1 MGSSDESDSDD
12 GFDSCSDGGF
22 EDARSALSDPPSWSG
37 RGVDN
42 DGSDEGSE
50 DGFESPEEFEDARSV
65 LSDLSSMSLNTH
77 ATAGTLPDADDL
89 GLDDEDRLASSS
101 EKSASGTRATAD
113 SDDRRGWKDTNLD
126 AGAAA
131 GRLNADRAARKTRER
146 RERLVRLELERD
158 VSARDVVPS
167 DRALFLEEGHEGA
180 DGVDGRA
187 DRRADGS
194 RAHVRHVRRYTAPPK
209 APATTLD
216 DEGLRKERAANGVP
230 ARKPIASSSSS
241 SDDDEDPW
249 SRTIRQNDE
258 ARIAGPTLQPTGRRL
273 SRDGSFEWRHH
284 REFQPLPTVDS
295 RLSLLNSGESG
306 SSVDT
311 ETIQRTPEN
320 SRELQ
325 RPGTSGGVRRHPATN
340 LSGGRPR
347 HRASGG
353 AGPDNDRS
361 RSLRSDP
368 SSASYPVHAA
378 AYYGD
383 VDALRT
389 ALHDARAADRKDGID
404 GTHERSALR
413 RLDPCGNSAL
423 HVAVT
428 RRSRSALATM
438 LEDEYDFP
446 LDARSS
452 AGWTPLQEAVHMGS
466 RTMCRQLF
474 VKTMDRS
481 KRQFERKKPK
491 LLATLASLPD
501 FRMKIHWEF
510 GSMVFGPIVRA
521 YAPQDTYEITKRGT
535 QLRIDGTLKGM
546 EDPDENGGGI
556 LPKWRRGK
564 FSLVFEGKDGDS
576 RLLFLD
582 HVKRECVDV
591 GNEPEETSAE
601 ERDRI
606 DNEVD
611 VMMEEGPTKRKYR
624 ADDVVFKPVKAWL
637 GGTKREKVGE
647 WSTEVYEASGK
658 MAKRKVTRNG
668 AYKVNGTFS
677 EYLASFKEGAADIVV
692 DRRVNDFQEAESEEE
707 DEDDV
712 PGGTQVNARKPTAPS
727 PDTRPTSA
735 VPGSRDR
742 RERGA
747 PVRVGPT
754 DSNREPPPPLTA
766 KQKWK
771 AERARKK
778 REGKDE
784 KPRRVTARCWLAHEF
799 PMTVDDM
806 LPILDV
812 MSHANKHLN
821 KANRLIQYW
830 RADHGGAFPVKV
842 TVPIAMTVYVVMRFK
857 DFARL
862 PATDDGM
869 SGLPTDHFEV
879 PRGFVLKS
887 LDQALKEAEEEEAAK
902 AKARAERER
911 VRRKGKK
918 PSSKSKGD
926 GTLDNSSD

>member
-1 MGSSDESDSDD
+1 M
-12 GFDSCSDGGF
+12 
-22 EDARSALSDPPSWSG
+22 
-37 RGVDN
+37 
-42 DGSDEGSE
+42 
-50 DGFESPEEFEDARSV
+50 
-65 LSDLSSMSLNTH
+65 
-77 ATAGTLPDADDL
+77 
-89 GLDDEDRLASSS
+89 
-101 EKSASGTRATAD
+101 
-113 SDDRRGWKDTNLD
+113 
-126 AGAAA
+126 
-131 GRLNADRAARKTRER
+131 
-146 RERLVRLELERD
+146 
-158 VSARDVVPS
+158 
-167 DRALFLEEGHEGA
+167 
-180 DGVDGRA
+180 
-187 DRRADGS
+187 
-194 RAHVRHVRRYTAPPK
+194 
-209 APATTLD
+209 
-216 DEGLRKERAANGVP
+216 
-230 ARKPIASSSSS
+230 
-241 SDDDEDPW
+241 
-249 SRTIRQNDE
+249 
-258 ARIAGPTLQPTGRRL
+258 
-273 SRDGSFEWRHH
+273 
-284 REFQPLPTVDS
+284 
-295 RLSLLNSGESG
+295 
-306 SSVDT
+306 
-311 ETIQRTPEN
+311 
-320 SRELQ
+320 
-325 RPGTSGGVRRHPATN
+325 
-340 LSGGRPR
+340 
-347 HRASGG
+347 
-353 AGPDNDRS
+353 
-361 RSLRSDP
+361 
-368 SSASYPVHAA
+368 
-378 AYYGD
+378 
-383 VDALRT
+383 
-389 ALHDARAADRKDGID
+389 
-404 GTHERSALR
+404 
-413 RLDPCGNSAL
+413 

-428 RRSRSALATM
+428 RRSRSALSTM

-707 DEDDV
+707 DDDDA

-727 PDTRPTSA
+727 PDTRPTTA
-735 VPGSRDR
+735 NPGSREK

-747 PVRVGPT
+747 PLRAGPT

-799 PMTVDDM
+799 PMTVDDL

-862 PATDDGM
+862 PATDDDM
-869 SGLPTDHFEV
+869 SGLPIDHFEV
-879 PRGFVLKS
+879 PHGFVLKS

-926 GTLDNSSD
+926 GTLGDSSD